1 MIQCVQKERVNEIY
15 RRLLPDCDFFS
26 SSSALKMDK
35 KKPEIKS
42 RLNGSKR
49 KGISE
54 WLKDRKDI
62 IK

>member
-1 MIQCVQKERVNEIY
+1 MIQCVQKERVNEIN
-15 RRLLPDCDFFS
+15 RRPDCDFFSS

-35 KKPEIKS
+35 KKQEIKS